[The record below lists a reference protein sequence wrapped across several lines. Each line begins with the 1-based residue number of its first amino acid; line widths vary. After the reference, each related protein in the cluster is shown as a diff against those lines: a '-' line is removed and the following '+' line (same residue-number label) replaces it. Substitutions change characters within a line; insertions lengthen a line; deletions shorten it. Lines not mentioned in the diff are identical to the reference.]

1 MTAHHPISAVAEA
14 LAVDERRVRGWIKS
28 GELQA
33 IDVGPA
39 RGKHRRWRISQDALD
54 VFLAR
59 RSATPPAP
67 VTRRRRRADPGIM
80 HFDYT

>member
-39 RGKHRRWRISQDALD
+39 RGKHRRWRISQEALD
-54 VFLAR
+54 LFLAC
-59 RSATPPAP
+59 RSSTPPAAP
-67 VTRRRRRADPGIM
+67 IRRRRRADPQVL
-80 HFDYT
+80 HFDYS